1 KGLRVLIIDTG
12 IEKRIEETHK
22 KCNLI
27 PFSFHLNPKKNRLY
41 FKNYYKN
48 YRKNVIKWNENIGF

>member
-1 KGLRVLIIDTG
+1 LILKGLRVLIIDTG

-27 PFSFHLNPKKNRLY
+27 PFSFHLTPKKNGLY

-48 YRKNVIKWNENIGF
+48 